1 MIALLGSYM
10 EILAKLDKDE
20 QIKYITKAMLL
31 IRKESTLYQDKHIT
45 ATTTLSKLC
54 KIKWRILAGDRNI
67 SHIYPIFEVESEDE
81 LK

>member
-31 IRKESTLYQDKHIT
+31 IRKESTSYQDKHIT

-54 KIKWRILAGDRNI
+54 KIK
-67 SHIYPIFEVESEDE
+67 
-81 LK
+81 